1 MQHHWRC
8 EMLISF
14 AVGYFMMVMSIQP
27 CWERSWLSFANSY
40 QSYFARCSSRKRAY
54 DYAHD
59 ASPLGRNST
68 TANSN
73 TKISIP
79 SDWSRMTGG
88 IQPPYSGPQFGV
100 LVAMEQGTRIGVRHA
115 LRHRQ
120 SSIAGSRRGR
130 KAPFAT
136 ASGIVREY
144 RPCMLIW
151 SWICGDKRATS
162 SMRTSNPSFRSC
174 SRATSM

>member
-1 MQHHWRC
+1 MTQRGDLVTVSLQGDYGKPRPALVIQSDLLTDLESVVLC
-8 EMLISF
+8 PVTSDLRNAAFRVTVEPNPANGLRTLSQ
-14 AVGYFMMVMSIQP
+14 VMVDKLATLP
-27 CWERSWLSFANSY
+27 R
-40 QSYFARCSSRKRAY
+40 
-54 DYAHD
+54 
-59 ASPLGRNST
+59 
-68 TANSN
+68 
-73 TKISIP
+73 TKIS
-79 SDWSRMTGG
+79 
-88 IQPPYSGPQFGV
+88 GV

-162 SMRTSNPSFRSC
+162 SMRTSNPSLRSC